1 MKSLF
6 YSWIVFQLLIGI
18 WMFISPFVFG
28 FGDTSFATNNMII
41 GAIVVILGVGT
52 VFYELHH
59 KQRFERE
66 TVAGMEHAKERA

>member
-6 YSWIVFQLLIGI
+6 YSWMVFQLLVGI

-28 FGDTSFATNNMII
+28 FRDTHFATNNMIF

-52 VFYELHH
+52 VFYELYH
-59 KQRFERE
+59 KERFERE
-66 TVAGMEHAKERA
+66 TVAGMEHAREKA